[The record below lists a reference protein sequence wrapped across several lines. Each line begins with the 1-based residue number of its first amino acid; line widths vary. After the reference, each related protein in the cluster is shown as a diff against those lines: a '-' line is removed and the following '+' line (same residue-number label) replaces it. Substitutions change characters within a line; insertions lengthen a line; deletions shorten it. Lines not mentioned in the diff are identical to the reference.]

1 MTWVGLPKHEKLSMT
16 ATKRELKSA
25 KLDMEELPLIK
36 WSDKALEM
44 LRNKG
49 IEINA
54 GDVVKITRESKT
66 GGSVEYYR
74 KVII

>member
-16 ATKRELKSA
+16 ATKRELRDA
-25 KLDMEELPLIK
+25 KLDLDELPLIK
-36 WSDKALEM
+36 WSDRALEM

-49 IEINA
+49 VEISA
-54 GDVVKITRESKT
+54 GDVIKITRESKT
-66 GGSVEYYR
+66 GGSVAYYR